1 MPGDQIRRRTR
12 VPPLG
17 QISAAVDTPLKLTAG
32 MRFHSSSVMS
42 AVTAIG
48 CSMPALLNAMT
59 GRPELGGGLVEG
71 VLYVLGA
78 GHVAAEGKRSA
89 AELFGSCGRF
99 RRSHLPIDRR
109 NRGSLPRECQ
119 RRRATDPARGTG
131 RKVRSCPRT
140 LRRLVGPSVWC
151 SWLTG
156 ADYPARSI
164 VTVKSW
170 LWRSIASISP
180 SNSPIRTMP
189 LKNGA
194 SLS

>member
-109 NRGSLPRECQ
+109 TAAPSRANASAVARPIPLAEPVAKFDLARELSAVSL
-119 RRRATDPARGTG
+119 AH
-131 RKVRSCPRT
+131 RS
-140 LRRLVGPSVWC
+140 
-151 SWLTG
+151 G
-156 ADYPARSI
+156 AH
-164 VTVKSW
+164 
-170 LWRSIASISP
+170 
-180 SNSPIRTMP
+180 
-189 LKNGA
+189 G
-194 SLS
+194 